1 MNITMKDT
9 LRALRRQKKVTQ
21 EELANHLGITAQS
34 VGKWE
39 RGEGFPDITLLP
51 SIAFYFGVT
60 TDELL
65 GIDKARIDER
75 IKAIEDESLKL
86 RNLGD
91 VPKNL
96 GLCESAYRE
105 FPNDCRVIS
114 GLMDALRI
122 DPHYPHPK
130 EVCER
135 IIELGERIIA
145 GSTDSKLR
153 EHAAMS
159 LCYTS
164 DELHDTENA
173 LKYAD
178 MCGSIYSSR
187 EGLRAF
193 VTDGEDGV
201 RATQEYLIALIQS
214 AVYTATNMMN
224 KSVTTDDELLT
235 ALDFGLSLLKLLFP
249 DERFGYMANDMSI
262 LCIWKAGIY
271 ASRKDREK
279 TLSALAE
286 SVSYAIEGS
295 EVGENFRLSAPR
307 VNRVGYNPK
316 LSSKN
321 YKGNAC
327 DLRLEELDARF
338 DFVRENEKFK
348 GFVERLK
355 QHAEELQ
362 QVK

>member
-1 MNITMKDT
+1 MNITMKDN
-9 LRALRRQKKVTQ
+9 LRALRRKRNITQ
-21 EELANHLGITAQS
+21 EELAAHLGITAQS

-51 SIAFYFGVT
+51 SIALYFGVT

-75 IKAIEDESLKL
+75 IKAIEDESHRL

-96 GLCESAYRE
+96 ELWESAYKE

-122 DPHYPHPK
+122 NPHYPHPR
-130 EVCER
+130 EVSER

-164 DELHDTENA
+164 YELHDRENA

-224 KSVTTDDELLT
+224 KSVTTGNERLI

-249 DERFGYMANDMSI
+249 DDRFGYMANDMSI
-262 LCIWKAGIY
+262 LCMWKAGIY

-286 SVSYAIEGS
+286 SVRYAIEGS
-295 EVGENFRLSAPR
+295 EVGENFRFTAPL
-307 VNRVGYNPK
+307 VNRVGYDPK
-316 LSSKN
+316 SSSKN
-321 YKGNAC
+321 YQGNAC
-327 DLRLEELDARF
+327 DLRLEELDTRF
-338 DFVRENEKFK
+338 DFVRDDEKFK
-348 GFVERLK
+348 SLVEWLK
-355 QHAEELQ
+355 LHAEELQ

>member
-1 MNITMKDT
+1 
-9 LRALRRQKKVTQ
+9 
-21 EELANHLGITAQS
+21 
-34 VGKWE
+34 
-39 RGEGFPDITLLP
+39 
-51 SIAFYFGVT
+51 
-60 TDELL
+60 
-65 GIDKARIDER
+65 
-75 IKAIEDESLKL
+75 
-86 RNLGD
+86 
-91 VPKNL
+91 
-96 GLCESAYRE
+96 
-105 FPNDCRVIS
+105 
-114 GLMDALRI
+114 MDALRI

-145 GSTDSKLR
+145 GSTDSEDLR

-159 LCYTS
+159 LCHTS

-214 AVYTATNMMN
+214 AVYTATNI
-224 KSVTTDDELLT
+224 DEQIGHDRRRTIDRSRFRTLT
-235 ALDFGLSLLKLLFP
+235 SGSCSFRTGG
-249 DERFGYMANDMSI
+249 FGYMANDMSI

-286 SVSYAIEGS
+286 KASVTRSKGRRSAKISELHRAAREPRRIQS
-295 EVGENFRLSAPR
+295 EVVFQ
-307 VNRVGYNPK
+307 
-316 LSSKN
+316 
-321 YKGNAC
+321 
-327 DLRLEELDARF
+327 EL
-338 DFVRENEKFK
+338 
-348 GFVERLK
+348 
-355 QHAEELQ
+355 
-362 QVK
+362 

>member
-1 MNITMKDT
+1 
-9 LRALRRQKKVTQ
+9 
-21 EELANHLGITAQS
+21 
-34 VGKWE
+34 
-39 RGEGFPDITLLP
+39 
-51 SIAFYFGVT
+51 
-60 TDELL
+60 
-65 GIDKARIDER
+65 
-75 IKAIEDESLKL
+75 
-86 RNLGD
+86 
-91 VPKNL
+91 
-96 GLCESAYRE
+96 
-105 FPNDCRVIS
+105 
-114 GLMDALRI
+114 
-122 DPHYPHPK
+122 
-130 EVCER
+130 
-135 IIELGERIIA
+135 
-145 GSTDSKLR
+145 
-153 EHAAMS
+153 MS

-295 EVGENFRLSAPR
+295 EVGENFRFTAPL

-327 DLRLEELDARF
+327 DLRLEELDRALILS
-338 DFVRENEKFK
+338 VRTRNSRALSS
-348 GFVERLK
+348 V
-355 QHAEELQ
+355 
-362 QVK
+362 

>member
-1 MNITMKDT
+1 M
-9 LRALRRQKKVTQ
+9 
-21 EELANHLGITAQS
+21 
-34 VGKWE
+34 
-39 RGEGFPDITLLP
+39 
-51 SIAFYFGVT
+51 
-60 TDELL
+60 
-65 GIDKARIDER
+65 
-75 IKAIEDESLKL
+75 
-86 RNLGD
+86 
-91 VPKNL
+91 
-96 GLCESAYRE
+96 
-105 FPNDCRVIS
+105 
-114 GLMDALRI
+114 
-122 DPHYPHPK
+122 
-130 EVCER
+130 
-135 IIELGERIIA
+135 
-145 GSTDSKLR
+145 
-153 EHAAMS
+153 
-159 LCYTS
+159 
-164 DELHDTENA
+164 
-173 LKYAD
+173 
-178 MCGSIYSSR
+178 
-187 EGLRAF
+187 
-193 VTDGEDGV
+193 
-201 RATQEYLIALIQS
+201 
-214 AVYTATNMMN
+214 
-224 KSVTTDDELLT
+224 T

-295 EVGENFRLSAPR
+295 EVGENFRFTAPL